1 MGRLYWITGLAGAG
15 KSSLGR
21 KLYEI
26 LKPQNPALVY
36 LDGDSLR
43 EVFDVND
50 QYEEIQR
57 HQISMKYARLCHLL
71 TTQGIDVICATISMF
86 DDVRAWNRENISN
99 YSEIYLEVSF
109 PVLEKRNQ
117 HELYSGQ
124 SGDKIKN
131 VVGCDIDAQFP
142 TNPDIVL
149 RNDGDDTIDELAQRL
164 LELI

>member
-15 KSSLGR
+15 KSSLGC
-21 KLYEI
+21 KLYEN

-36 LDGDSLR
+36 LDGDCLR
-43 EVFDVND
+43 EVFDVNG

-99 YSEIYLEVSF
+99 YTEIYLEVSF

-117 HELYSGQ
+117 HELYSGH
-124 SGDKIKN
+124 SGDHIKN
-131 VVGCDIDAQFP
+131 VVGCDIHAQLP